1 MESNTPED
9 SGPVVFHRHPRPYY
23 PWVIWLLCILLH
35 FYNFMLRASTYAV
48 RPSIIAESTF
58 TIGSITEFLDFY
70 SYGLILLQI
79 PIAILIDRYGPR
91 RISSIGLLIAAIGA
105 ILFGYAEDIA
115 LQRIFLFIMGAGS
128 TVALLTALKI
138 ISNWFPHRY
147 FAAMAG
153 LTSCISVIGGGLGLY
168 LTHYLTKTFAWRQ
181 TIIDYGII
189 GILYALLFF
198 LIVRDSEPGRR
209 FNINPT
215 PSNIDFKTAIKKA
228 FGRKESWLIALYSGC
243 IIAPW
248 TTFLA
253 VWQIPFLKVSYKI
266 STDTAA
272 LINLTSILGF
282 AIGAPVLGWIS
293 TQAKKRK
300 IFMIIC
306 PLLNV
311 LFFCLKVYVPAIPAP
326 LVGMLSFLGTFFVA
340 SSILSYTMT
349 HEKNLPL
356 VTATVIGLVLIFN
369 NIIRIIHDSFLEH
382 FFGNTPAQ
390 LSLLPIETI
399 RLTLMIV
406 PISSLIGVIF
416 ILFVKDTKAEQLTE
430 EPVT

>member
-1 MESNTPED
+1 MNSNTPEE

-23 PWVIWLLCILLH
+23 PWVMWLLCILLH

-48 RPSIIAESTF
+48 RPSIIEESTF
-58 TIGSITEFLDFY
+58 TLGSIAAFLDFY

-79 PIAILIDRYGPR
+79 PVAIMIDRFGPR

-105 ILFGYAEDIA
+105 ILFGYAANID

-168 LTHYLTKTFAWRQ
+168 LTQYLTKTFEWRQ

-189 GILYALLFF
+189 GVLYALLFF

-215 PSNIDFKTAIKKA
+215 PSNVNFKAALKKA
-228 FGRKESWLIALYSGC
+228 FGKKDSWFIALFSGC

-253 VWQIPFLKVSYKI
+253 VWQIPFLQVSYKV
-266 STDTAA
+266 SPDTAS

-293 TQAKKRK
+293 TQAKRRK
-300 IFMIIC
+300 IFMIVC

-311 LFFCLKVYVPAIPAP
+311 LFFCLKVYVPNIPAP

-340 SSILSYTMT
+340 SAILSYTMT

-356 VTATVIGLVLIFN
+356 ITATVVSLVLIFN
-369 NIIRIIHDSFLEH
+369 NIIRILHDY
-382 FFGNTPAQ
+382 FFDHIFGSKPAE

-399 RLTLMIV
+399 RLALMIV

-430 EPVT
+430 EA